1 MSSSPISDRLRKLA
15 EELSAL
21 ADRIDRGEAPRS
33 AFVHVVA
40 EIAESEEQLFGPR
53 PRARRGEGA
62 KGRILVYL
70 QENLGR
76 PVSGRELA
84 ATSGIQEWARRV
96 RELRVEEGYDIAEV
110 GGGSYRL
117 ESATPDLR
125 RRDQWRRGNEIRNT
139 PGSARGRIE
148 AFLEANVGEVVTRE
162 QLDYVSK
169 IAEGSRRVRE
179 LRDEAGWPIASHI
192 DEPDLEPGSYR
203 LLSTDPADRRD
214 TLQRLYPDD
223 LRSRVFERDEYRCTQ
238 CGRDRARALTEGD
251 TRFYLEVHHKVAVAD
266 ELAALPV
273 EQRNEISNLVTL
285 CHRDHVRE
293 TRALQRRKRA
303 LRKGPQ

>member
-21 ADRIDRGEAPRS
+21 ADRIDRGDAPRS
-33 AFVHVVA
+33 AFVQVVA
-40 EIAESEEQLFGPR
+40 EIAESEEELFGAR
-53 PRARRGEGA
+53 PRAPRGEGA
-62 KGRILVYL
+62 KGRILAYL

-76 PVSGRELA
+76 PISGRELA
-84 ATSGIQEWARRV
+84 AISGIQEWARRV
-96 RELRVEEGYDIAEV
+96 RELRVEEGYDITEV

-117 ESATPDLR
+117 GSATPDLR
-125 RRDQWRRGNEIRNT
+125 RRDQWRTANEIRNS
-139 PGSARGRIE
+139 PGSARSRIE
-148 AFLEANVGEVVTRE
+148 TFLEANVGEVVTRE

-192 DEPDLEPGSYR
+192 DEPDLEPGNYR

-223 LRSRVFERDEYRCTQ
+223 LRSRVFE
-238 CGRDRARALTEGD
+238 
-251 TRFYLEVHHKVAVAD
+251 
-266 ELAALPV
+266 
-273 EQRNEISNLVTL
+273 
-285 CHRDHVRE
+285 
-293 TRALQRRKRA
+293 
-303 LRKGPQ
+303 

>member
-1 MSSSPISDRLRKLA
+1 MSSSPVSDRLRKLA
-15 EELSAL
+15 QELSAL
-21 ADRIDRGEAPRS
+21 ADRIDRGDAPRS

-40 EIAESEEQLFGPR
+40 EIAESEEEIFGPR
-53 PRARRGEGA
+53 PPARRGEGA
-62 KGRILVYL
+62 KGRILTYL

-84 ATSGIQEWARRV
+84 AISGIQEWARRV
-96 RELRVEEGYDIAEV
+96 RELRVEEGFDIAEV
-110 GGGSYRL
+110 GGGTYRL
-117 ESATPDLR
+117 DSAEPDLR
-125 RRDQWRRGNEIRNT
+125 RRDQWRTANEIRNR
-139 PGSARGRIE
+139 PGSARSRIE
-148 AFLEANVGEVVTRE
+148 AFLQANVGEIVTRE

-169 IAEGSRRVRE
+169 IAEGSRRIRE
-179 LRDEAGWPIASHI
+179 LRDESGWPIASHI

-238 CGRDRARALTEGD
+238 CGRDLAQALAEGD

-266 ELAALPV
+266 ELAALPAQ
-273 EQRNEISNLVTL
+273 QRNEISNLVTL
-285 CHRDHVRE
+285 CHRDHVQE
-293 TRALQRRKRA
+293 TGQLQRRKRA
-303 LRKGPQ
+303 RRKGPQ